1 MTTDSYNRKDS
12 NPKQRNKEIKEDILR
27 NMINT
32 PERLNTLISILVIRD
47 ILNGAD
53 IDKIYGDDI

>member
-1 MTTDSYNRKDS
+1 MVDPRT
-12 NPKQRNKEIKEDILR
+12 RNKEIKEDIVK

-32 PERLNTLISILVIRD
+32 PERLNILISILVSKD
-47 ILNGAD
+47 ILNGAN

>member
-12 NPKQRNKEIKEDILR
+12 NPKQRNKEIKEDILK

-32 PERLNTLISILVIRD
+32 PERLNTLVSILVSRD

>member
-1 MTTDSYNRKDS
+1 MLEGKMVDPRT
-12 NPKQRNKEIKEDILR
+12 RNKEIKEDILR

-32 PERLNTLISILVIRD
+32 PERLNILVSILVSRD